1 MASIT
6 LCMSSSVILR
16 MMLFSYGFLDNSPLK
31 GLIHSH
37 DALKRGWVLAKPVAM
52 QFESRRTSL
61 TILLLPFLLSFLS
74 PAVSSAYM
82 QADDDEGLAPWDQ
95 WDQDDEG
102 KYITCEF
109 DSEGNPQCEYIFP
122 WGGDEMMQFKEYY
135 TFETIRARM
144 MEIARDNPEII
155 QFHEGLNGGTNA
167 RGEETTADTYK
178 GWEYRHLSPWL
189 KITGD
194 VEGGEYNEFNGDT
207 GNYEDRPDIM
217 IVGNHHAREW
227 MSHTTPML
235 FLETVAYYY
244 DGGPVDNDGDG
255 QFDEDPWGD
264 ADGDGHVDDD
274 GDCLALEEK
283 YQDSNGDGKPCNPGD
298 FGVDE
303 DFSEV
308 ELTNLINNREI
319 YLIPLL
325 NTDGFIYD
333 QTVFCPAPAWES
345 CPSGGW
351 RKNLRNN
358 GPEPLPDQ
366 NEEVDEDC
374 DGVDLNRNYQ
384 FEWGWPLGA
393 TVPLIPGTCT
403 PAEDERA
410 GITNNDVY
418 TGPYDTTDNDGD
430 GLVNE
435 DNVDGEDDDND
446 GKTDE
451 DWAGGNSEPETKF
464 IQDMTEMNDDDGDG
478 ASDYKATL
486 TYHSYSELV
495 LYPWG
500 HCTGCQTVDHDQ
512 LVYHGDQMAEMT
524 DYTNMQSSDLYP
536 TTGDFCDWHY
546 GVHDS
551 YCYTMEI
558 GTAFHQHEDDIDHI
572 AVRNNGVAFYMAKI
586 ADNPRERADLAM
598 ANVVRNQILES
609 PSQLNIPA
617 SGTIPVAMC
626 LDNSF
631 SIDLEMR
638 NSHVM
643 YRMVKPSR
651 QQSDYG
657 PREWYTESWSMS
669 GFSVAKGETCEL
681 LNESGQGYKVV
692 ANLPIEDDE
701 SGFLHYKAMVS
712 TLGGTQKIEYPPN
725 SQYHEIKIDYRAP
738 YGTVFGSMVLFVTIA
753 VFVWGGLGVC
763 LRMMMD
769 DQDEMDAVLVPESIL
784 IEAEEIKEGSS

>member
-1 MASIT
+1 
-6 LCMSSSVILR
+6 